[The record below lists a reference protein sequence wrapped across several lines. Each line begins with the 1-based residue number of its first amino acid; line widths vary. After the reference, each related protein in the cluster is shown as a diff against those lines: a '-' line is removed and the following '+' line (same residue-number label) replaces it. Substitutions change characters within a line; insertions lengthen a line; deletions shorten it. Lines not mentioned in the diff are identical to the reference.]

1 MQVYHHFSVMVNGI
15 WRQLLGIISMDFDI
29 LDQLLFRYS
38 TFLKYLQGKMG
49 VQWGSTSAMYR
60 LQESI

>member
-1 MQVYHHFSVMVNGI
+1 METK
-15 WRQLLGIISMDFDI
+15 LLGIISVDFDI

-38 TFLKYLQGKMG
+38 TFLEYLQGKMG

-60 LQESI
+60 LQESL